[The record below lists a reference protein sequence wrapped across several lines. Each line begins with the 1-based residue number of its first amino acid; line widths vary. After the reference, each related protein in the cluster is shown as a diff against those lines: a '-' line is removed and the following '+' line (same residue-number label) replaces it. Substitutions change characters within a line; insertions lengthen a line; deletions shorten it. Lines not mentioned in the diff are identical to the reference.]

1 MLLCDVM
8 QERDAQKDLQKRKQQ
23 IEKQVE
29 KEWHE
34 MELVQMDEYDTKIA
48 KKEEEH
54 LKKKH
59 ETARVIKQ

>member
-48 KKEEEH
+48 K
-54 LKKKH
+54 
-59 ETARVIKQ
+59 

>member
-34 MELVQMDEYDTKIA
+34 MELV
-48 KKEEEH
+48 
-54 LKKKH
+54 
-59 ETARVIKQ
+59 